1 MIGSIVIFAITYLLI
16 ATEKL
21 DKTSAALL
29 GAAVAVFGGWV
40 PYHDALRAVDL
51 NVIFLLVGMMIV
63 VNILGQ
69 TGLFEW
75 LAISIAKRSKGD
87 GLRILTLF
95 VGITAVLSAFLD
107 NVTTVILVAPITI
120 LICEILELPA
130 VPFLILEA
138 IFSNVGG
145 TATLVGDPP
154 NVLIASATVLT
165 FNDFIVH
172 LTPVVLIMLGVLL
185 PILRWW
191 FGPMVQ
197 VKPALAARLER
208 ARPELAILDHGML
221 WRGLAVFVVILV
233 AFFASHALHLE
244 PGLIALT
251 GGLVMSVVCRADLHH
266 VLEKVEWNSVFFFI
280 GLFMLIGALEHN
292 GVFESLGHVILGL
305 TQGNLMLTALTILWF
320 AAVASAIVDNIPL
333 VIAMIPL
340 LDSIIPTFGQ
350 SLGLTDPVLV
360 HDLVAEPLY
369 WSLALGACLGGNGT
383 LVGASANV
391 VVAQIARRNHYPL
404 TFGAFTRLGAPIM
417 LVTLLISSVYVVVR
431 YFVWTGLV

>member
-16 ATEKL
+16 ATERL

-29 GAAVAVFGGWV
+29 GAAACVLGGWV
-40 PYHDALRAVDL
+40 PYHEALLAVDL

-63 VNILGQ
+63 VNIMGT

-75 LAISIAKRSKGD
+75 LAITIAKRSKGD
-87 GLRILTLF
+87 GVRILTLF
-95 VGITAVLSAFLD
+95 VVITAVLSAFLD

-120 LICEILELPA
+120 LICEILEIPA

-138 IFSNVGG
+138 IASNIGG

-172 LTPVVLIMLGVLL
+172 LTPVVLVMMAVMVVLV
-185 PILRWW
+185 RWR
-191 FGPMVQ
+191 FGAMMQ
-197 VKPALAARLER
+197 VKPSAAARLER

-221 WRGLAVFVVILV
+221 FRGLAVFGVILV
-233 AFFASHALHLE
+233 AFFASHALGME
-244 PGLIALT
+244 PGIIALT

-280 GLFMLIGALEHN
+280 GLFMLIGSLEHN
-292 GVFESLGHVILGL
+292 GVFEELGHVILGM
-305 TQGNLMLTALTILWF
+305 THGNLMLTAITILWF
-320 AAVASAIVDNIPL
+320 AAIASAIVDNIPL

-350 SLGLTDPVLV
+350 SLGITDPELV

-391 VVAQIARRNHYPL
+391 VVAQIARRNNYPL

-417 LVTLLISSVYVVVR
+417 VVTLVISTVYIVLR
-431 YFVWTGLV
+431 YFVATGLV